1 MKKNTVSEMDQI
13 LGYKFLSPDPKVG
26 VFYRPLHF
34 QYISY
39 SNFINYRLQEI
50 LSVKRTLLSFK
61 NDTEKIVLEIDNIKV
76 TPPEYSPIIA
86 SIKGKSYDALVTF
99 TVNIYK
105 EVMTKDGITITKI
118 SSYEG
123 NDSHLIK
130 IPLLIGYGNKN
141 PLDTAKYVVPNVIG
155 GVFINKQSVEK
166 IGINLVEKLTTWPK
180 FRVIKSNTF
189 TFSFSSVSPAH
200 ILPTKYRHYKILMD
214 ISQLDNFTIS
224 STKTFITV
232 NIILLSQYLSRVGL
246 DFIKQ
251 SLSYDMPEEVIFL
264 VNSIIESTKEL
275 IKSIHD
281 FDIDIYIND
290 LISSEYNKQKSQM
303 TIEEFKYD
311 MITNFLPHM
320 NELPNQLKGFYIIS
334 LIRKFIYCI
343 YYTSRYPDRD
353 SMVCHRVLTYGK
365 YFEILAHDELE
376 NYINNIRTDI
386 INNHKNR
393 GTYSVNI
400 HVLTTPGFNH
410 AYSGLLSG
418 KFKKTDGS
426 YRTHP
431 HYSWMQN
438 ISIPRSVGYYPDQVK
453 ISKMFSVRKYHPSQ
467 YAYFCPSD
475 VPERGPQVG
484 LVSQLSVLTSITNI
498 CTNEYLYL
506 EKRIC
511 EYVRSY
517 DATDISYFE
526 TGFSITLENALI
538 ASLNP
543 SMVDD
548 FVSDFRRK
556 KRMGYFRN
564 LEIGITLVKDH
575 MNEIRINIGSGRLI
589 RPFLVID
596 NGELIMDTLDLYSKI
611 EDMTFSDIQKEFPHV
626 IEMVDIEQFIFS
638 NVCESVQ
645 KFRTLSKSDR
655 YRYHLCDFPAEF
667 KDGYVASS
675 LVGINHNSGPRAI
688 LGCAQAKQA
697 ISCLS
702 SDIRNKIDNGIHLL
716 YPERPIVI
724 SKALETSKI
733 AVNCFGQH
741 VIIALMSYKGINQE
755 DGIIIKKEF
764 INRGGLDIITAKK
777 HQVEIP
783 LENFN
788 NKERVK
794 STAYSKLDSNGLVRL
809 NAFLESGDAI
819 ARNISSRTLE
829 DDFVQDNQI
838 SFDISDRY
846 TDMYKSRVERVQVD
860 LTDKVKV
867 RVLTM
872 KERRP
877 ILGDK
882 FTSRTSQKGTVA
894 FIANESELPYDE
906 NGIRPDIIVN
916 STSIFSRKTVSML
929 IEVILTSAYASKP
942 YNNNGYNRPVC
953 FPSSNE
959 TNIDTYLEFAKKCH
973 EHLYTDLSIS
983 DINDKVF
990 CNKVLYDPETDMP
1003 YKTKV
1008 FMGPIYYLRLR
1019 HLTQD
1024 KATVRCRG
1032 KKTKLIRQANEGR
1045 RKGGG
1050 IKFGEME
1057 RDCLIAHGAANT
1069 ITEILKDSEE
1079 DYQDVYICENCGDIA
1094 SHIQGNKICIRCSKQ
1109 NLSTV
1114 LTKIDTTHV
1123 SKVFITQMNAR
1134 GVKVKLEFERRDPLF
1149 YKPLDKIDLS
1159 PSFL

>member
-1 MKKNTVSEMDQI
+1 MDQK
-13 LGYKFLSPDPKVG
+13 LGYKFLLPDPKCG

-34 QYISY
+34 QYESY
-39 SNFINYRLQEI
+39 SNFILYRLREI
-50 LSVKRTLLSFK
+50 LSIKRTLLSLK
-61 NDTEKIVLEIDNIKV
+61 GNIERIMIEINNIKI
-76 TPPEYSPIIA
+76 TPPEYSPVIA

-99 TVNIYK
+99 TVNIFK
-105 EVMTKDGITITKI
+105 EVMTKEGITITKI

-130 IPLLIGYGNKN
+130 VPLLIAYGNKN
-141 PLDTAKYVVPNVIG
+141 PLDMSKYVVPNVIG

-166 IGINLVEKLTTWPK
+166 VGINLVEKITTWPK
-180 FRVIKSNTF
+180 FRVIKPNTF
-189 TFSFSSVSPAH
+189 TFSFSSVSPMNV
-200 ILPTKYRHYKILMD
+200 LPTKYRHYKILLD
-214 ISQLDNFTIS
+214 ISQLENCNIS

-232 NIILLSQYLSRVGL
+232 NVILLIHYLSRVNL
-246 DFIKQ
+246 DFIRR
-251 SLSYDMPEEVIFL
+251 SLSYDMPVEVTYLINVL
-264 VNSIIESTKEL
+264 IESAISIIQGIE
-275 IKSIHD
+275 D
-281 FDIDIYIND
+281 FDITAYVNE
-290 LISSEYNKQKSQM
+290 LIESEYNKQKSSL
-303 TIEEFKYD
+303 TLDEFSYE
-311 MITNFLPHM
+311 MLYNFLPHM
-320 NELPNQLKGFYIIS
+320 TDTPNQLKGFYVIS
-334 LIRKFIYCI
+334 LLRKLIFCI
-343 YYTSRYPDRD
+343 YYISRYPDRD

-365 YFEILAHDELE
+365 YFETLAHDELE

-393 GTYSVNI
+393 GTYAVNI

-410 AYSGLLSG
+410 AFAALLSG

-438 ISIPRSVGYYPDQVK
+438 LSIPRSVGYYPDQVK

-484 LVSQLSVLTSITNI
+484 LVSQLSVLSSITNI
-498 CTNEYLYL
+498 CTNEYIEL
-506 EKRIC
+506 EKSIC
-511 EYVRSY
+511 NYVRSY
-517 DATDISYFE
+517 PLEDISYFE
-526 TGFSITLENALI
+526 TGYIITLENALI

-543 SMVDD
+543 DMVDTFITD
-548 FVSDFRRK
+548 IRRRK
-556 KRMGYFRN
+556 RIGYFNN
-564 LEIGITLVKDH
+564 LEIGITLIADH
-575 MNEIRINIGSGRLI
+575 MNEIRISIGGGRI
-589 RPFLVID
+589 VRPFLVID
-596 NGELIMDTLDLYSKI
+596 DGELIMDTVLNELESKI
-611 EDMTFSDIQKEFPHV
+611 NDITFSDIQKEFPHV
-626 IEMVDIEQFIFS
+626 MEMVDIEQFTFS
-638 NVCESVQ
+638 NVCESID
-645 KFRTLSKSDR
+645 KFRLLPDEERKQFN
-655 YRYHLCDFPAEF
+655 LCDFPAEF
-667 KDGYVASS
+667 RDGYVASS

-702 SDIRNKIDNGIHLL
+702 SDIRNKIDNGIHLM

-733 AVNCFGQH
+733 AINSFGQH

-755 DGIIIKKEF
+755 DGIIIKKQF
-764 INRGGLDIITAKK
+764 VDRGGLDIITAKK

-794 STAYSKLDSNGLVRL
+794 STAYSKLDSNGLVKL
-809 NAFLESGDAI
+809 NSFLESGDAI

-829 DDFVQDNQI
+829 DEFVTENQI
-838 SFDISDRY
+838 SFDISERY
-846 TDMYKSRVERVQVD
+846 TDMYKSRVERVQVS

-894 FIANESELPYDE
+894 YIADESEMPYDE
-906 NGIRPDIIVN
+906 NGIRPDVIIN
-916 STSIFSRKTVSML
+916 STSIFSRKTLSML
-929 IEVILTSAYASKP
+929 IEVILTSAYAAKP
-942 YNNNGYNRPVC
+942 YNNQGHNRPVC

-959 TNIDTYLEFAKKCH
+959 TDVETYLNFAKKCH
-973 EHLYTDLSIS
+973 SY
-983 DINDKVF
+983 NDSQLESEELDDKMF
-990 CNKVLYDPETDMP
+990 CDNILYDPETDKP
-1003 YKTKV
+1003 YESKI

-1045 RKGGG
+1045 KRGGG

-1057 RDCLIAHGAANT
+1057 RDCLIAHGAAYT
-1069 ITEILKDSEE
+1069 IAEILKDSEE
-1079 DYQDVYICENCGDIA
+1079 DSQEVYVCENCGDIVT
-1094 SHIQGNKICIRCSKQ
+1094 QMKDTKICLRCSKL
-1109 NLSTV
+1109 NLSPI

-1134 GVKVKLEFERRDPLF
+1134 GVKIKLEFENKDPVF
-1149 YKPLDKIDLS
+1149 YKDMEYIDLR
-1159 PSFL
+1159 PNNLW